1 VKLSYGAIVQDAR
14 GRFGGTVHSAWR
26 ATRLVRRFRK
36 PANPKTTDQLKVR
49 RIFLNSTRAW
59 TVQNTETRN
68 AWQSFALGKN
78 FLGRNAMVAKQ
89 VPALNDQADLALFVP
104 TPGDASTLPPV
115 TVVATPGVGALVVVV
130 TPPTVPTGWA
140 ITKVVAY
147 CVKDADWSDAAVP
160 DVNQTEAEAAV
171 DPWEC
176 TLDTLDTVLYQSFG
190 FVVWLA
196 PDGTTRYSAALTHAG
211 TPT

>member
-1 VKLSYGAIVQDAR
+1 MKLSYGAIVQDAR

-49 RIFLNSTRAW
+49 RIFSNGTRAW

-68 AWQSFALGKN
+68 AWQSFAVGKN
-78 FLGRNAMVAKQ
+78 FLGRNSFIGKN
-89 VPALNDQADLALFVP
+89 VPALNDQTDLVNFVP
-104 TPGDASTLPPV
+104 TPGDASTLPPL
-115 TVVATPGVGALVVVV
+115 TVVATPGSGELVVVV
-130 TPPTVPTGWA
+130 TPPTAPTGWT

-147 CVKDADWSDAAVP
+147 CVKDDDWSAVGVP
-160 DVNQTEAEAAV
+160 DVKQTEAEAAA

-176 TLDTLDTVLYQSFG
+176 DLTGLETELYQTFG

-196 PDGTTRYSAALTHAG
+196 PDATTRYSASLTHAG